1 MKFVYIC
8 RDGSNEELRYSI
20 RSVLHFYPDADIHI
34 FGGRPSWY
42 SGKYTEVKDQG
53 NKFDNISEC
62 YKEICSSDI
71 DKFIL
76 MNDDFYIINKPESFG
91 YYHDGLLEDKIQRH
105 MDEYG
110 ISKYARV
117 LSEANK
123 ELKRMGIARPLNYDV
138 HTPMMFEKEK
148 LSKVIGLSDAP
159 RSMYGNIYEVGGEK
173 IKDIKIYKHTESVH
187 INGYFLSSE
196 DNSFKKVLGLLQS
209 KFKDPSPYESDLFIM
224 SNI

>member
-1 MKFVYIC
+1 MKFIYIC

-20 RSVLHFYPDADIHI
+20 RSVLYFYPNADIHI

-42 SGKYTEVKDQG
+42 SGQYTEVKNQG
-53 NKFDNISEC
+53 SKFDNISEC
-62 YKEICSSDI
+62 YKKICNSDI

-76 MNDDFYIINKPESFG
+76 MNDDFYIINKPDSFSH
-91 YYHDGLLEDKIQRH
+91 YYDGLLEDKIQRH

-123 ELKRMGIARPLNYDV
+123 KLKRMGISMPLNYDV
-138 HTPMMFEKEK
+138 HTPMIFEKEK
-148 LSKVIGLSDAP
+148 LCKIVELSDAP
-159 RSMYGNIYEVGGEK
+159 RSMYGNIYGVGGEK
-173 IKDIKIYKHTESVH
+173 IKDIKIYKNTDNVYV
-187 INGYFLSSE
+187 NGYFLSSE
-196 DNSFKKVLGLLQS
+196 DNSFNKVLGLLQS
-209 KFKDPSPYESDLFIM
+209 KFKDPSFYESDLFTT